1 MNIGLPELL
10 IVLVLLVVV
19 LGPKRIPRSARAL
32 GAGVRNF
39 KSSIKTS
46 DEPEA
51 LPPRTASDEPETVD
65 GEVVG
70 DRTRR

>member
-10 IVLVLLVVV
+10 IFLVVLVVV

-32 GAGVRNF
+32 GVGVRNF
-39 KSSIKTS
+39 KSSIKG
-46 DEPEA
+46 DEPPET
-51 LPPRTASDEPETVD
+51 LPPRTTSTEPETVD

-70 DRTRR
+70 DSTRR

>member
-10 IVLVLLVVV
+10 IFLVVLVVV

-32 GAGVRNF
+32 GVGMRNF
-39 KSSIKTS
+39 KSSIRG
-46 DEPEA
+46 EAPPET
-51 LPPRTASDEPETVD
+51 LPPRTSSEPETVD

-70 DRTRR
+70 DSTRR